1 MGPLSTRK
9 WACLPGRCQGVSLLP
24 TASCFPA
31 RGSGQLCSL
40 SIHPS
45 FSVWAVSLGA
55 EDSEPGQWQLVHAGH
70 HTLVRML
77 VEKSASVC
85 PCSAR
90 ARVHED
96 VGGGQQAPLPWLS
109 FLSGLH
115 VVLVLSRYLSTCLS
129 VPRMRES
136 LGLCECVYL
145 WVTSSPLS
153 LSHPAPEHSPGPAY
167 RSLLCH
173 RLTICKHQHFFP
185 GRLMPKCTYSAG
197 QPLK

>member
-9 WACLPGRCQGVSLLP
+9 WACPPGRCQGVSLLP

-40 SIHPS
+40 SIRPS

-85 PCSAR
+85 LCGTR

-96 VGGGQQAPLPWLS
+96 VGGGPASPS
-109 FLSGLH
+109 A
-115 VVLVLSRYLSTCLS
+115 VAVLSLWLACGFSSVTLS
-129 VPRMRES
+129 VDVSLRAQDAGEPRSVRMCIFV
-136 LGLCECVYL
+136 GDKQ
-145 WVTSSPLS
+145 
-153 LSHPAPEHSPGPAY
+153 PAVP
-167 RSLLCH
+167 
-173 RLTICKHQHFFP
+173 
-185 GRLMPKCTYSAG
+185 
-197 QPLK
+197 QPSCS